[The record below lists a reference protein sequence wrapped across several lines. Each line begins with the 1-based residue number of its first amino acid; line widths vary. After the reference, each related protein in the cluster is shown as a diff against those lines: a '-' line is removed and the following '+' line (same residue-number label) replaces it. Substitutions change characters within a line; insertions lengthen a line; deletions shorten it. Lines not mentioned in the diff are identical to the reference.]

1 MCVCACYAWKIK
13 NAPSKL
19 DFAVRLT
26 SSMFRSQAVSESF
39 GAYIWATQV
48 HSGGQGEMSA
58 QLYRSVFVNKNML
71 FTSISVAL
79 QSKLLVESCN
89 LF

>member
-13 NAPSKL
+13 NALSKL

-26 SSMFRSQAVSESF
+26 SMFRSQAVSESF

-58 QLYRSVFVNKNML
+58 QLNRSVFVNRNML
-71 FTSISVAL
+71 FTSMSVAL